1 MASAKQIKSV
11 DPEPLDPEMIDIE
24 PVSDSDY
31 PAGRIVHD
39 ERGNAVWKWYGE
51 TSSTDTDT
59 DTDTTSGVLKYIDPA
74 DLEVNGLGDTPG
86 PMSPKSTEVPDA
98 GGGYDPYNQ
107 SGAWNK
113 SRAPGKSGR
122 GKG

>member
-1 MASAKQIKSV
+1 MASAKHIEAV
-11 DPEPLDPEMIDIE
+11 NPEPLDLEKIDIE
-24 PVSDSDY
+24 PMSDGGDY

-39 ERGNAVWKWYGE
+39 ERGNAVWKWYGD
-51 TSSTDTDT
+51 TSSD

-74 DLEVNGLGDTPG
+74 DLEVNGRGDTPG
-86 PMSPKSTEVPDA
+86 PMSPKSTVPDA

-107 SGAWNK
+107 SGALNK
-113 SRAPGKSGR
+113 SRAPVKSGR